1 MFLLKNGAD
10 DVKRHR
16 WFRTVDWEAVPQR
29 KLKVQLLSTVTLNA
43 TSLNVPYKIA
53 DSVTR
58 LFVVDT

>member
-29 KLKVQLLSTVTLNA
+29 KLKVQLLSAVTLNA
-43 TSLNVPYKIA
+43 TSLCAPYKIA

-58 LFVVDT
+58 LLVVDT